1 MGSIIS
7 IPSKDEKKN
16 KEETKQEETPL
27 YNIND
32 GGSEKIIKK
41 LEEEGVQKLKEVH
54 DIKEL
59 LQIMEDGKNEFKE
72 KTGRNM
78 TYAEMRAVYG

>member
-16 KEETKQEETPL
+16 KEETKEEETPL
-27 YNIND
+27 YNINF
-32 GGSEKIIKK
+32 GGSEQIIKK
-41 LEEEGVQKLKEVH
+41 LEEEGLQKLNEVH

-59 LQIMEDGKNEFKE
+59 LQIMEDGTKEFKE

-78 TYAEMRAVYG
+78 TYGEMRSVYG

>member
-1 MGSIIS
+1 MGSIII

-16 KEETKQEETPL
+16 KEETIQEEQPL
-27 YNIND
+27 YNINSEN
-32 GGSEKIIKK
+32 SEKIIKK

-59 LQIMEDGKNEFKE
+59 LQIMEDGTKEFKE

-78 TYAEMRAVYG
+78 TYAEMRAAYG

>member
-32 GGSEKIIKK
+32 EGSEKIIKK

-59 LQIMEDGKNEFKE
+59 LQIMEDGTNEFKE